1 MSISALAGKPETWTR
16 LSAPL
21 LFSLLKDVLEGWQ
34 LQWVQKRFA
43 QLQDRIPALD
53 SLAEKQGVKFIDSFD
68 TLATILFTHQVY
80 KNYPFAFIERKQ
92 FVELTRWLNKLTAHD
107 LSSINLRGVTT
118 IDQWLERLD
127 EAGMFVFHSTGTS
140 GKLSFF
146 PRSQTEKEAWIEGPY
161 AFLEAFMPGIRNTHL
176 PVFWPAYRSGRQA
189 GLRLITHFGPV
200 LAGCEEE
207 YHSLFEAPMSADVIS
222 LAMRMKH
229 AQEQGDLPTIEKIKA
244 IFKTKGEIITLKARK
259 AALTKSFFDKMVR
272 DYRGRRVFLMA
283 SATDLLDVAL
293 EGIQNGQSHIFASDS
308 VLLTGGGFKGWKEIP
323 GWKGILQEFYGVDQ
337 VFMSYGMTE
346 LNTYNLAYPK
356 GVYHVF
362 PWNIPLV
369 LDRQGNLLPR
379 TGAQTGRAGY
389 FDLLA
394 QTYWGGILTGD
405 RTTIP
410 YDDEC
415 GCGWKGPW
423 IEDNVQVFNRRI
435 AISWNTLPLMF
446 QRGHKSWILRRLP
459 CWFWCSDHW
468 NGHDGI
474 GDASISTQ
482 NSGID

>member
-1 MSISALAGKPETWTR
+1 MFISAFSGKPETWTR
-16 LSAPL
+16 LPTQT
-21 LFSLLKDVLEGWQ
+21 LFSLSQEELNALQ
-34 LQWVQKRFA
+34 LHWAQRRFDE
-43 QLQDRIPALD
+43 LQDHIPALN
-53 SLAEKQGVKFIDSFD
+53 SLAEKQGVKFIDSLE
-68 TLATILFTHQVY
+68 TLATVLFTHQVY

-107 LSSINLRGVTT
+107 LSSLDVHGVTT
-118 IDQWLERLD
+118 IDGWLERLD

-146 PRSQTEKEAWIEGPY
+146 PRSEVEKEAWVEGTY
-161 AFLEAFMPGIRNTHL
+161 AFLEAFMPGIRNIHL

-189 GLRLITHFGPV
+189 GMRLITHFGPE

-207 YHSLFEAPMSADVIS
+207 YHSLFESPMSADFMS

-229 AQEQGDLPTIEKIKA
+229 AQEHGDLSTMDKIKA

-259 AALTKSFFDKMVR
+259 ATLTKNFFEKMVR
-272 DYRGRRVFLMA
+272 DYRGQRVFLMA

-293 EGIQNGQSHIFASDS
+293 EGIQNGQRKIFAADS
-308 VLLTGGGFKGWKEIP
+308 ILLTGGGFKGRQEIP
-323 GWKGILQEFYGVDQ
+323 DWKGILQEFYGVER

-346 LNTYNLAYPK
+346 LNSYNLACSH

-369 LDRQGNLLPR
+369 LDGTGNLLPR

-405 RTTIP
+405 RVTVH
-410 YDDEC
+410 YDEEC

-423 IEDNVQVFNRRI
+423 IEDTVQRFTELMGGEDI
-435 AISWNTLPLMF
+435 ISCAGVQSAYSEFMEYMAADVPE
-446 QRGHKSWILRRLP
+446 G
-459 CWFWCSDHW
+459 
-468 NGHDGI
+468 G
-474 GDASISTQ
+474 
-482 NSGID
+482 